1 MKNTANRPKNSPER
15 VVQSKIPTNIL
26 MKQLNE
32 KPHYPADLAQFDE
45 ALRLYEKP
53 AQPYASKIAQFSDT
67 AKQSDYK
74 KQSDAKSLFFDSLL
88 QSEPKPQKQTRL
100 LTSINLE
107 QTQAAQNKQQTLFLR
122 KILRNQTLQKIKMQK
137 FTSELK
143 NQTALLNQQNASL
156 LKNVKSQDEH
166 FRISMEARLSLFDEQ
181 YDEAFSKIKSNFQKI
196 AQKLSQPESSQ
207 QLLGQIQT
215 QFKNDRIYYEQ
226 QFENNQQ
233 QFEVVKTQLDS
244 VKNQNYQIQEL
255 VMKNE
260 RNDIEQ
266 QLVISQIQTE
276 INELKQNIE
285 INQINQDSKKETDNV
300 QKEITEMKEQIQQLK
315 IEMEYQNSNTN
326 EITAVKKEIRKIQT
340 EQKKMSEIT
349 EENKLELEKQ
359 IKENKQNKQENNKE
373 LEKQISAKMNE
384 IDEKM
389 QQTTIEKKN
398 QDKQIIELQK
408 EIKDFDT
415 QHTNIINQL
424 INQGKQ
430 IQENEANKASII
442 DQQLLELDEKLNK
455 ITGKQNNQEV
465 SAKELAVYVSTITE
479 DIKQQIASL
488 ALCQTKHQLEIEN
501 IKTQFMNNNDEPII
515 EILKQ
520 DYQHTQK
527 EVDQVSQHVL
537 QLKQQIQHISQD
549 QTQKEQQKIEK
560 QNIEKEIQGLQQQY
574 VDLSKQIE
582 LLQLT
587 SQKCDE
593 FNTCLQ
599 QIQTLKEEITTVQEG
614 IIYSEQLDGEKIE
627 QIVKLLV
634 SKIDSLSVNN
644 NDEVKKQLIIVQS
657 RIQQMESQQNNYLT
671 KNISVDLTQ
680 QIPQSFIEHIQKNE
694 AQDAEKIEQIVTVI
708 VNRLDELQNKFTNA
722 IGNQQYFEKNTSN
735 LLSEIVKIQQDE
747 LQGSQRQ
754 FKQISSQLEQL
765 KSGSKLKEQN
775 EPDETLFIINELQEA
790 LIIVNQEIMQLKGN
804 VEKIIEKIV
813 NMQENKMLFLSQS
826 IHQNFEELDEDDEQN
841 EIGDKK
847 VVFDNSVYITKD
859 VVKEL
864 NE

>member
-1 MKNTANRPKNSPER
+1 MHDGQMGKTNDDVEIFIKSWYRAVLLIYPSKIEFVERLFICGSVWGAEEYIYKGRLNNDDLEWNIILIQIIVDLFKNFNFYTPHMKNVANRPKNSPER

-53 AQPYASKIAQFSDT
+53 AQPNASKIAQFSDT

-74 KQSDAKSLFFDSLL
+74 KQSDAKSHFFDSLL

-107 QTQAAQNKQQTLFLR
+107 QTQVAQNKQQTLFLR

-137 FTSELK
+137 MQKLTSELK
-143 NQTALLNQQNASL
+143 NQTALLNQQNTSL

-285 INQINQDSKKETDNV
+285 INKIIQDSKKETEVV
-300 QKEITEMKEQIQQLK
+300 QKEIMEMKEQIQQLK
-315 IEMEYQNSNTN
+315 IEMENQNLNAN
-326 EITAVKKEIRKIQT
+326 EITAMKKEIRKIQT

-349 EENKLELEKQ
+349 EENKFELEKQ

-442 DQQLLELDEKLNK
+442 DQQLLELDEKLNR

-465 SAKELAVYVSTITE
+465 STKELAVNVSTITE

-501 IKTQFMNNNDEPII
+501 IKTYLMNNNEERII

-520 DYQHTQK
+520 DYQHTQN

-537 QLKQQIQHISQD
+537 QLKEQIQHIIQD
-549 QTQKEQQKIEK
+549 QTQKEQQKIEI
-560 QNIEKEIQGLQQQY
+560 QNIEKEIQELQQQY
-574 VDLSKQIE
+574 VNLSKQIQ

-593 FNTCLQ
+593 FNTCQQ
-599 QIQTLKEEITTVQEG
+599 QIQTLKKEITTVQEG

-644 NDEVKKQLIIVQS
+644 NDEVNKQLTIIQS

-671 KNISVDLTQ
+671 RTISVDLTQ
-680 QIPQSFIEHIQKNE
+680 QIPQSFIEHMQKNE
-694 AQDAEKIEQIVTVI
+694 AQDAEKIEQIVALI

-722 IGNQQYFEKNTSN
+722 IGNQQQFEKNTSN

-754 FKQISSQLEQL
+754 F
-765 KSGSKLKEQN
+765 N
-775 EPDETLFIINELQEA
+775 
-790 LIIVNQEIMQLKGN
+790 
-804 VEKIIEKIV
+804 
-813 NMQENKMLFLSQS
+813 
-826 IHQNFEELDEDDEQN
+826 
-841 EIGDKK
+841 
-847 VVFDNSVYITKD
+847 
-859 VVKEL
+859 
-864 NE
+864 

>member
-53 AQPYASKIAQFSDT
+53 AQPNASKIAQFSDT

-137 FTSELK
+137 MQKLTSELK

-233 QFEVVKTQLDS
+233 QFEVVTTQLDS

-266 QLVISQIQTE
+266 QLVISQILTE

-574 VDLSKQIE
+574 VDLSKQIQ

-754 FKQISSQLEQL
+754 FQ
-765 KSGSKLKEQN
+765 
-775 EPDETLFIINELQEA
+775 
-790 LIIVNQEIMQLKGN
+790 VNQQLIG
-804 VEKIIEKIV
+804 VIKIRK
-813 NMQENKMLFLSQS
+813 Q
-826 IHQNFEELDEDDEQN
+826 
-841 EIGDKK
+841 
-847 VVFDNSVYITKD
+847 TKRA
-859 VVKEL
+859 KRT
-864 NE
+864 